1 MTPVAA
7 GAGGPAGQPAAPCV
21 ARRSSGAAT
30 LSVVEPRW
38 IIHRDARLVVLD
50 KPSGLLAVPGRGPN
64 LQDCLSARVQREI
77 QTALVVHRLDRDTSG
92 LMLMALDPAAQ
103 RHASG
108 QFERREVRKTYTC
121 VIRGVPP
128 DDEGLVDLPIAR
140 DPDRPP
146 RYRIDHQH
154 GRPSQ
159 TRWRVIDRDV
169 IAGERTALLE
179 VEPLT
184 GRSHQIRL
192 HLATLGHPILGDPLY
207 ADEAAMA
214 LAPRL
219 LLHATFLAL
228 AHPDDGREVA
238 WRSPCPF

>member
-1 MTPVAA
+1 MSPD
-7 GAGGPAGQPAAPCV
+7 
-21 ARRSSGAAT
+21 
-30 LSVVEPRW
+30 W
-38 IIHRDARLVVLD
+38 IIHRDARLIVLD
-50 KPSGLLAVPGRGPN
+50 KPSGLLAVPGRGPD
-64 LQDCLSARVQREI
+64 LQDCLSARVQREFP
-77 QTALVVHRLDRDTSG
+77 TALVVHRLDRDTSG
-92 LMLMALDPAAQ
+92 LMLMALDAEAQ

-121 VIRGVPP
+121 IVRGIPP
-128 DDEGLVDLPIAR
+128 DDEGLIDLPIAR
-140 DPDRPP
+140 DPARPP
-146 RYRIDHQH
+146 RYRIDHEH

-159 TRWRVIDRDV
+159 TRWRLIERV
-169 IAGERTALLE
+169 ASASERTARLE

-207 ADEAAMA
+207 ADAATVA
-214 LAPRL
+214 LARRL

>member
-1 MTPVAA
+1 MD
-7 GAGGPAGQPAAPCV
+7 
-21 ARRSSGAAT
+21 
-30 LSVVEPRW
+30 PRW
-38 IIHRDARLVVLD
+38 IIHRDARLIVLD
-50 KPSGLLAVPGRGPN
+50 KPSGLLAVPGRGPD
-64 LQDCLSARVQREI
+64 LQDCLSARVQRAFP
-77 QTALVVHRLDRDTSG
+77 TALVVHRLDRDTSG
-92 LMLMALDPAAQ
+92 LMLMALDAEAQ

-108 QFERREVRKTYTC
+108 QFERREVRKTYEC
-121 VIRGVPP
+121 VVCGTPAT
-128 DDEGLVDLPIAR
+128 DAGLIDLPISR
-140 DPDRPP
+140 DPARPP
-146 RYRIDHQH
+146 RYRIDHEH

-159 TRWRVIDRDV
+159 TRWRVIDREEGAA
-169 IAGERTALLE
+169 IPGTTRLE

-207 ADEAAMA
+207 ADAATLA

-228 AHPDDGREVA
+228 AHPEDGREVA